1 MLHYPP
7 AFTSSLSARPAAA
20 LTFCYTSGIIQVGTD
35 AAHTVLSLLFF
46 SGTALLGGIF
56 FLGGESMYVDI
67 KDEIRLTEAEFT
79 WLRSYIGYLAFEK
92 SAPVDISEKA
102 ASISVKL
109 DALATAVA
117 DLPRSYL

>member
-1 MLHYPP
+1 
-7 AFTSSLSARPAAA
+7 
-20 LTFCYTSGIIQVGTD
+20 
-35 AAHTVLSLLFF
+35 
-46 SGTALLGGIF
+46 
-56 FLGGESMYVDI
+56 MYVDI
-67 KDEIRLTEAEFT
+67 KEESRLSETEFT
-79 WLRSYIGYLAFEK
+79 WLRSYIGYLAFDK